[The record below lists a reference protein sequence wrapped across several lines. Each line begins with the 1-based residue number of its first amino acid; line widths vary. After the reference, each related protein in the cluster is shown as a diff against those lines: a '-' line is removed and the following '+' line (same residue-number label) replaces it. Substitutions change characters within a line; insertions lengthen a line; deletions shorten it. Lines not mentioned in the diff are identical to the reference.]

1 MPCFTRRFR
10 FPKQWIDLCL
20 LLTQA
25 LAEICSDLFSWSL
38 YILFAKSLWDENI
51 DLKRHSSKTLAGTN
65 FFRRS
70 NNLLLIKP
78 QDLASVIFMISLSE
92 ILIKLVITQI
102 NYNKNLSK
110 WFSQFIK
117 GYVLKCVYWLRQ
129 KILLFRYKSMNLSFE
144 TIFTIAL
151 PAK

>member
-25 LAEICSDLFSWSL
+25 LAEICSDSFSWSL

-65 FFRRS
+65 FFRRT
-70 NNLLLIKP
+70 NNLLHIKP
-78 QDLASVIFMISLSE
+78 QDLASVIFMISLGE

-129 KILLFRYKSMNLSFE
+129 KILLFRYKSINLSF
-144 TIFTIAL
+144 
-151 PAK
+151 

>member
-25 LAEICSDLFSWSL
+25 LAEICSDSFSWSL

-65 FFRRS
+65 FFRRT

-78 QDLASVIFMISLSE
+78 QDLASVIFMISLGE

-129 KILLFRYKSMNLSFE
+129 KILLFRYKSMNLSF
-144 TIFTIAL
+144 
-151 PAK
+151 

>member
-1 MPCFTRRFR
+1 MPCFTKRFR

-25 LAEICSDLFSWSL
+25 LAEICSDSFSWSL

-65 FFRRS
+65 FFRRT
-70 NNLLLIKP
+70 NNLLHIKP
-78 QDLASVIFMISLSE
+78 QDLASVIFMISLGE

-129 KILLFRYKSMNLSFE
+129 KILLFRYKSINLSF
-144 TIFTIAL
+144 
-151 PAK
+151 

>member
-1 MPCFTRRFR
+1 MPCFTKRFR

-25 LAEICSDLFSWSL
+25 LAEICLDLFSWSL

-51 DLKRHSSKTLAGTN
+51 NLKRHSSKTLAGTN
-65 FFRRS
+65 FFRRT

-78 QDLASVIFMISLSE
+78 QDLASVIFMISLGE

-110 WFSQFIK
+110 WFPQFIK

-129 KILLFRYKSMNLSFE
+129 KILLFRYKSMNLSF
-144 TIFTIAL
+144 
-151 PAK
+151 

>member
-25 LAEICSDLFSWSL
+25 LAEICSDSFSWSL

-65 FFRRS
+65 FFRRT
-70 NNLLLIKP
+70 NNLLHIKP
-78 QDLASVIFMISLSE
+78 QDLASVIFMISLGE

-129 KILLFRYKSMNLSFE
+129 KILLFRYKSMNLSF
-144 TIFTIAL
+144 
-151 PAK
+151 

>member
-1 MPCFTRRFR
+1 MPCFTKRFR

-25 LAEICSDLFSWSL
+25 LAEICSDSFSWSL

-51 DLKRHSSKTLAGTN
+51 NLKRHSSKTLAGTN
-65 FFRRS
+65 FFRRT
-70 NNLLLIKP
+70 NNLLHIKP
-78 QDLASVIFMISLSE
+78 QDLASVIFMISLGE

-129 KILLFRYKSMNLSFE
+129 KILLFRYKSMNLSF
-144 TIFTIAL
+144 
-151 PAK
+151 

>member
-1 MPCFTRRFR
+1 MPCFTKRFR

-25 LAEICSDLFSWSL
+25 LAEICLDLFSWSL

-51 DLKRHSSKTLAGTN
+51 NLKRHSSKTLAGTN
-65 FFRRS
+65 FFRRT
-70 NNLLLIKP
+70 NNLLHIKP
-78 QDLASVIFMISLSE
+78 QDLASVIFMISLGE

-129 KILLFRYKSMNLSFE
+129 KILLFRHKSINLSF
-144 TIFTIAL
+144 
-151 PAK
+151 

>member
-25 LAEICSDLFSWSL
+25 LAEICSDSFSWSL

-129 KILLFRYKSMNLSFE
+129 KILLFRYKSMNLSF
-144 TIFTIAL
+144 
-151 PAK
+151 

>member
-1 MPCFTRRFR
+1 MPCFTKRFR

-25 LAEICSDLFSWSL
+25 LAEICSDSFSWSL

-65 FFRRS
+65 FFRRT
-70 NNLLLIKP
+70 NNLLHIKP
-78 QDLASVIFMISLSE
+78 QDLASVIFMISLGE

-129 KILLFRYKSMNLSFE
+129 KILLFRYKSMNLSF
-144 TIFTIAL
+144 
-151 PAK
+151 